1 MLILA
6 KKYRIPRIQPTD
18 HKKCNKQKCPSEEV
32 STTLRTE
39 KEIIMRGRG
48 REGTERE
55 GERGTGSDMG
65 EGNRGKAQRAK
76 GINGNMQP

>member
-1 MLILA
+1 
-6 KKYRIPRIQPTD
+6 
-18 HKKCNKQKCPSEEV
+18 
-32 STTLRTE
+32 
-39 KEIIMRGRG
+39 MRGRG